1 MNKKC
6 AKCLKT
12 VYPTEELKCL
22 DKIWHKLCFKCE
34 VCGMTLNMKNY
45 KGYEKL
51 PYCNA
56 HYPTTKP
63 TAVADTP
70 ESRRI
75 AENTKIQSQVQ
86 YHAEFE
92 KQKGFKTSVA
102 DDPETSRIKQNTQIQ
117 SNVNYWGLKEQREQM
132 EGRRPNESV
141 DDVTRRSRNPG
152 KISDYDPT
160 ERQDFDS
167 PYTQRNSANVVYD
180 SQRGEGD
187 LRSSAPKGNV
197 RPSPGGHQPFSYGGG
212 TGAPPPGRGSQ
223 NRSSYE
229 EDGYAQQRPSYG
241 EPQQQPYSYAPAQG
255 RNSFGESNPSPR
267 SSGHGVGSVEQRNS
281 YASNPSSG
289 SGYGA
294 GSQGYGE
301 ARTSY
306 KEPTPQAQ
314 PPRAAQAPP
323 KKVIYRA
330 LYDYSA
336 ADSDEVSFQDGDH
349 IVDVEVVDAGW
360 MIGTVQ
366 RTGQHGMLPSNYVE
380 RIN

>member
-1 MNKKC
+1 MSKKC

-45 KGYEKL
+45 KGFEKL
-51 PYCNA
+51 PYCSA

-70 ESRRI
+70 EARRI
-75 AENTKIQSQVQ
+75 AENTKIQSNVQ
-86 YHAEFE
+86 YHADFE

-132 EGRRPNESV
+132 EGRRPQEAL

-160 ERQDFDS
+160 EGQEIDS
-167 PYTQRNSANVVYD
+167 PYSKRSSANVVYD
-180 SQRGEGD
+180 SKRGGEGEP
-187 LRSSAPKGNV
+187 RISVQKGSG
-197 RPSPGGHQPFSYGGG
+197 RPSPGGHQPFSYGGNA
-212 TGAPPPGRGSQ
+212 GAPPPMGGHSQ

-229 EDGYAQQRPSYG
+229 DDGYAQRAQQQS
-241 EPQQQPYSYAPAQG
+241 QQPYSYAQA
-255 RNSFGESNPSPR
+255 
-267 SSGHGVGSVEQRNS
+267 
-281 YASNPSSG
+281 
-289 SGYGA
+289 
-294 GSQGYGE
+294 
-301 ARTSY
+301 
-306 KEPTPQAQ
+306 PQAQ
-314 PPRAAQAPP
+314 PPRAAQAAP
-323 KKVIYRA
+323 KQVIYRA

-336 ADSDEVSFQDGDH
+336 ADNDEVSFMDGDH
-349 IVDVEVVDAGW
+349 IVNVEVVDAGW

>member
-1 MNKKC
+1 MSKKC

-45 KGYEKL
+45 KGFEKL
-51 PYCNA
+51 PYCSA

-70 ESRRI
+70 EARRI
-75 AENTKIQSQVQ
+75 AENTKIQSNVQ
-86 YHAEFE
+86 YHADFE

-132 EGRRPNESV
+132 EGRRPQEALDDGEPRISV
-141 DDVTRRSRNPG
+141 
-152 KISDYDPT
+152 
-160 ERQDFDS
+160 Q
-167 PYTQRNSANVVYD
+167 
-180 SQRGEGD
+180 
-187 LRSSAPKGNV
+187 KGSG
-197 RPSPGGHQPFSYGGG
+197 RPSPGGHQPFSYGGNA
-212 TGAPPPGRGSQ
+212 GAPPPMGGHSQ

-229 EDGYAQQRPSYG
+229 DDGYAQRAQQQS
-241 EPQQQPYSYAPAQG
+241 QQPYSYAQVHGQRVQPGSIADYDPLNQHH
-255 RNSFGESNPSPR
+255 
-267 SSGHGVGSVEQRNS
+267 SSVVRNS
-281 YASNPSSG
+281 YG
-289 SGYGA
+289 Q
-294 GSQGYGE
+294 SQPQAYQP
-301 ARTSY
+301 A
-306 KEPTPQAQ
+306 PPQAQ
-314 PPRAAQAPP
+314 PPRAAQAAP
-323 KKVIYRA
+323 KQVIYRA

-336 ADSDEVSFQDGDH
+336 ADNDEVSFMDGDH
-349 IVDVEVVDAGW
+349 IVNVEVVDAGW

>member
-1 MNKKC
+1 MSKKC

-45 KGYEKL
+45 KGFEKL
-51 PYCNA
+51 PYCSA

-70 ESRRI
+70 EARRI
-75 AENTKIQSQVQ
+75 AENTKIQSNVQ
-86 YHAEFE
+86 YHADFE

-132 EGRRPNESV
+132 EGRRPQEAL

-160 ERQDFDS
+160 EGQEIDS
-167 PYTQRNSANVVYD
+167 PYSKRSSANVVYD
-180 SQRGEGD
+180 SKRGGEGEP
-187 LRSSAPKGNV
+187 RISVQKGSG
-197 RPSPGGHQPFSYGGG
+197 RPSPGGHQPFSYGGNA
-212 TGAPPPGRGSQ
+212 GAPPPMGGHSQ

-229 EDGYAQQRPSYG
+229 DDGYAQRAQQQS
-241 EPQQQPYSYAPAQG
+241 QQPYSYAQG
-255 RNSFGESNPSPR
+255 HRP
-267 SSGHGVGSVEQRNS
+267 
-281 YASNPSSG
+281 
-289 SGYGA
+289 
-294 GSQGYGE
+294 
-301 ARTSY
+301 
-306 KEPTPQAQ
+306 PQAQ
-314 PPRAAQAPP
+314 PPRAAQAAP
-323 KKVIYRA
+323 KQVIYRA

-336 ADSDEVSFQDGDH
+336 ADNDEVSFMDGDH
-349 IVDVEVVDAGW
+349 IVNVEVVDAGW

>member
-1 MNKKC
+1 MSKKC

-45 KGYEKL
+45 KGFEKL
-51 PYCNA
+51 PYCSA

-70 ESRRI
+70 EARRI
-75 AENTKIQSQVQ
+75 AENTKIQSNVQ
-86 YHAEFE
+86 YHADFE

-132 EGRRPNESV
+132 EGRRPQEAL

-160 ERQDFDS
+160 EGQEIDS
-167 PYTQRNSANVVYD
+167 PYSKRSSANVVYD
-180 SQRGEGD
+180 SKRGGEGEP
-187 LRSSAPKGNV
+187 RISVQKGSG
-197 RPSPGGHQPFSYGGG
+197 RPSPGGHQPFSYGGNA
-212 TGAPPPGRGSQ
+212 GAPPPMGGHSQ

-229 EDGYAQQRPSYG
+229 DDGYAQRAQQQS
-241 EPQQQPYSYAPAQG
+241 QQPYSYAQVHGQRVQPGSIADYDPLNQHH
-255 RNSFGESNPSPR
+255 
-267 SSGHGVGSVEQRNS
+267 SSVVRNS
-281 YASNPSSG
+281 YG
-289 SGYGA
+289 Q
-294 GSQGYGE
+294 SQPQAYQP
-301 ARTSY
+301 A
-306 KEPTPQAQ
+306 PPQAQ
-314 PPRAAQAPP
+314 PPRAAQAAP
-323 KKVIYRA
+323 KQVIYRA

-336 ADSDEVSFQDGDH
+336 ADNDEVSFMDGDH
-349 IVDVEVVDAGW
+349 IVNVEVVDAGW

>member
-1 MNKKC
+1 MSKKC

-45 KGYEKL
+45 KGFEKL
-51 PYCNA
+51 PYCSA

-70 ESRRI
+70 EARRI
-75 AENTKIQSQVQ
+75 AENTKIQSNVQ
-86 YHAEFE
+86 YHADFE

-132 EGRRPNESV
+132 EGRRPQEAL

-160 ERQDFDS
+160 EGQEIDS
-167 PYTQRNSANVVYD
+167 PYSKRSSANVVYD
-180 SQRGEGD
+180 SKRGGEVHGQRVQPGSIAD
-187 LRSSAPKGNV
+187 YDPLNQHHSSV
-197 RPSPGGHQPFSYGGG
+197 
-212 TGAPPPGRGSQ
+212 
-223 NRSSYE
+223 
-229 EDGYAQQRPSYG
+229 
-241 EPQQQPYSYAPAQG
+241 
-255 RNSFGESNPSPR
+255 
-267 SSGHGVGSVEQRNS
+267 VRNS
-281 YASNPSSG
+281 YG
-289 SGYGA
+289 Q
-294 GSQGYGE
+294 SQPQAYQP
-301 ARTSY
+301 A
-306 KEPTPQAQ
+306 PPQAQ
-314 PPRAAQAPP
+314 PPRAAQAAP
-323 KKVIYRA
+323 KQVIYRA

-336 ADSDEVSFQDGDH
+336 ADNDEVSFMDGDH
-349 IVDVEVVDAGW
+349 IVNVEVVDAGW

>member
-241 EPQQQPYSYAPAQG
+241 EPQQQPYSYAPAQ
-255 RNSFGESNPSPR
+255 
-267 SSGHGVGSVEQRNS
+267 
-281 YASNPSSG
+281 A
-289 SGYGA
+289 
-294 GSQGYGE
+294 
-301 ARTSY
+301 
-306 KEPTPQAQ
+306 PQAQ

>member
-241 EPQQQPYSYAPAQG
+241 EPQQQPYSYAPAQVHG
-255 RNSFGESNPSPR
+255 QRIQPGSIADYDPLNQQH
-267 SSGHGVGSVEQRNS
+267 SSVVRNS
-281 YASNPSSG
+281 YGQSLPLAYQP
-289 SGYGA
+289 
-294 GSQGYGE
+294 
-301 ARTSY
+301 
-306 KEPTPQAQ
+306 PPPQAQ